1 MINESFAL
9 LGCILFAVSLR
20 VVVEFSKYSIIAM
33 AIDIVIIVAAFAL
46 FNLNDVSKSNI
57 FVEVNSEIV
66 LARDEFSSRY
76 QSYPT
81 VQKGKVIP

>member
-20 VVVEFSKYSIIAM
+20 VVVESKYSIIAM
-33 AIDIVIIVAAFAL
+33 VIDIVIIVAAFAL